1 MNYTMK
7 QKIHTMT
14 SSKVSSQRLFIHF
27 RMFQLSGNRVS
38 CNVYDNP
45 IYYSLVLHRIEMC
58 DECLRMDGEC
68 EKMVQSSSTATY

>member
-1 MNYTMK
+1 MK
-7 QKIHTMT
+7 QMIHTMT
-14 SSKVSSQRLFIHF
+14 SSKVSCQRLFIHF

-45 IYYSLVLHRIEMC
+45 LIYIYILALHRIEMC